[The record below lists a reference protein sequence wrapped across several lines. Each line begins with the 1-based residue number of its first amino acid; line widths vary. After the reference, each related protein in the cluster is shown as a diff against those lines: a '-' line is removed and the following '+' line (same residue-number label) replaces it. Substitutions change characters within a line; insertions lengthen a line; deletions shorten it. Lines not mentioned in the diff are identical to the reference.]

1 MSNSNW
7 FMDEIKKFSLGSTE
21 PSKKTSPEFE
31 KQFMAFQIKWLED
44 CVNELKQ
51 SQQWQPI
58 ETAPKE
64 KGTKILLYFP
74 AIHSKS
80 MIELMVSQTIGNE
93 EVTWKSDDGTIF
105 TPTHW
110 MPLPKPPTK

>member
-1 MSNSNW
+1 M
-7 FMDEIKKFSLGSTE
+7 I
-21 PSKKTSPEFE
+21 
-31 KQFMAFQIKWLED
+31 
-44 CVNELKQ
+44 NE
-51 SQQWQPI
+51 WQPI